1 MRLSELVKILSAE
14 LATCGDLEVLL
25 ENAEFK
31 VSRPLNT
38 NNLEM
43 EVTEDGPCIVIR
55 E

>member
-1 MRLSELVKILSAE
+1 MRLSELVKVLSAE
-14 LATCGDLEVLL
+14 LATCGDFEVLL

-38 NNLEM
+38 NNVEI
-43 EVTEDGPCIVIR
+43 EVIEGKPCIVIR

>member
-1 MRLSELVKILSAE
+1 MKLSELVKILSAE
-14 LATCGDLEVLL
+14 LATCGDWEVLL

-38 NNLEM
+38 HNIEV
-43 EVTEDGPCIVIR
+43 EVTEGKAYIVIR